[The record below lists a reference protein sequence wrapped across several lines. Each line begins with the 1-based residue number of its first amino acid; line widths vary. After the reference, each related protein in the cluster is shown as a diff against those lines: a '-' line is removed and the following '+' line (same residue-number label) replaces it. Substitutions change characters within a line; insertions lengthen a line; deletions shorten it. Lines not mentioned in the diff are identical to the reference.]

1 MILCNPLPPTHMY
14 THQTNEKRRGKKT
27 NPLGVPKFPSKLRIS
42 DAPSQNSLTYDQ
54 PSPAHIPHTHTH
66 FLLFL
71 RSLSPGPVSL
81 ASPRGSVAS
90 VSSEGV
96 PAGGREGP
104 KFGESQRGGRIF
116 DAGGLRRMPGKQR
129 PRGISK

>member
-1 MILCNPLPPTHMY
+1 M
-14 THQTNEKRRGKKT
+14 
-27 NPLGVPKFPSKLRIS
+27 
-42 DAPSQNSLTYDQ
+42 
-54 PSPAHIPHTHTH
+54 
-66 FLLFL
+66 
-71 RSLSPGPVSL
+71 
-81 ASPRGSVAS
+81 AS